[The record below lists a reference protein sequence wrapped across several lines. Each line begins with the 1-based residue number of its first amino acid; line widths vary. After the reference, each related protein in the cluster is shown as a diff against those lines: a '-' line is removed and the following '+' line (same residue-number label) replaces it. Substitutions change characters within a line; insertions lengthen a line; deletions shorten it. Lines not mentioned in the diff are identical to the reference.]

1 MPDELHRQVKQK
13 ADEAGV
19 SLTAYL
25 LSLIEADLQS
35 EPYARNNIYGLAL
48 RVRAFVSTK
57 RHREAIADL
66 DELRTMD
73 YEPEWLDLTEA
84 WCRKRLQ
91 DLPAAVRCMQQL
103 LYRNPRSA
111 IGHFNLGCY
120 LALSGDKERALD
132 EVSIACGLDES
143 FRPMLHDEVDLI
155 SLRQDPRYQELAAGG
170 SSGDGAA
177 EDDDPLHDSLDED
190 ESNN

>member
-1 MPDELHRQVKQK
+1 MC
-13 ADEAGV
+13 
-19 SLTAYL
+19 S
-25 LSLIEADLQS
+25 S
-35 EPYARNNIYGLAL
+35 N
-48 RVRAFVSTK
+48 
-57 RHREAIADL
+57 
-66 DELRTMD
+66 
-73 YEPEWLDLTEA
+73 
-84 WCRKRLQ
+84 
-91 DLPAAVRCMQQL
+91 L